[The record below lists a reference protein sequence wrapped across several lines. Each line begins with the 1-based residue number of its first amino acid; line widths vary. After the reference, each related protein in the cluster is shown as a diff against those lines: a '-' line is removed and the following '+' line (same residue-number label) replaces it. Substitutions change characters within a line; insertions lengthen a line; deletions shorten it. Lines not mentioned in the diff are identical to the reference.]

1 MSLSGIA
8 CPKCGTNNPA
18 TARYCCV
25 CGNLLAPVSPAQTVT
40 PSLMPSVPVT
50 TAPSAYYG
58 YVASYYET
66 ARATAIDRTKNGL
79 MLLVIGLVISWIPT
93 VGAVGV
99 FLELSGAILVILGRH
114 TFGPD
119 HARNVLLSII
129 IFVIAIAVVVVAAIF
144 TLISELLLFAPG
156 GPLVP
161 ASFFGGFL
169 VALLIRIAIFGFAE
183 VLFTYALQTSSGR
196 ILLWCGYASTIS
208 TSSLTFF
215 VLNNVPNVSVISI
228 IPALLYGYA
237 YYLARERIVHGEMPA
252 PSAPRK
258 YNFPAKFR
266 DVVELAANS

>member
-8 CPKCGTNNPA
+8 CLKCGANNPA
-18 TARYCCV
+18 TARYCSL
-25 CGNLLAPVSPAQTVT
+25 CGNLLAPVPTGQTVT
-40 PSLMPSVPVT
+40 PSPMPSVPVT
-50 TAPSAYYG
+50 PAPSAYYG
-58 YVASYYET
+58 YLSTYYET
-66 ARATAIDRTKNGL
+66 ARANAIDRTKTGL
-79 MLLVIGLVISWIPT
+79 LLLIIGFVISWIPI

-99 FLELSGAILVILGRH
+99 ILELVGAILVILGRH

-129 IFVIAIAVVVVAAIF
+129 IFVIATAVVVVAAIF

-169 VALLIRIAIFGFAE
+169 VAVLIGIAIFGIAE

-196 ILLWCGYASTIS
+196 ILLGCGYASTIS

-252 PSAPRK
+252 PSAP
-258 YNFPAKFR
+258 PQ
-266 DVVELAANS
+266 VQLPP

>member
-8 CPKCGTNNPA
+8 CLKCGANNHA
-18 TARYCCV
+18 TARYCSL
-25 CGNLLAPVSPAQTVT
+25 CGNLLAPVPTGQTVT
-40 PSLMPSVPVT
+40 PSPMPSVPVT
-50 TAPSAYYG
+50 PAPSAYYG
-58 YVASYYET
+58 YLSTYYET
-66 ARATAIDRTKNGL
+66 ARANAIDRSKTGL
-79 MLLVIGLVISWIPT
+79 LLLIIGFVISWIPI
-93 VGAVGV
+93 V
-99 FLELSGAILVILGRH
+99 GAILVILGRH

-129 IFVIAIAVVVVAAIF
+129 IFVIATAVVVVAAIF

-161 ASFFGGFL
+161 ASFFGGFF
-169 VALLIRIAIFGFAE
+169 VAVLIGIAIFGIAE

-196 ILLWCGYASTIS
+196 ILLGCGYASTIS

-252 PSAPRK
+252 PSA
-258 YNFPAKFR
+258 
-266 DVVELAANS
+266 

>member
-18 TARYCCV
+18 TARYCSL
-25 CGNLLAPVSPAQTVT
+25 CGNLLAPVPPGQTVT
-40 PSLMPSVPVT
+40 PSPMPSVPVT
-50 TAPSAYYG
+50 PAPSAYYG

-66 ARATAIDRTKNGL
+66 ARANAIERTKTGL
-79 MLLVIGLVISWIPT
+79 LLLVIGFVISWIPI
-93 VGAVGV
+93 VGAVGGI
-99 FLELSGAILVILGRH
+99 LELVGAILVIVGRH
-114 TFGPD
+114 PFGPD
-119 HARNVLLSII
+119 HARNILLSII
-129 IFVIAIAVVVVAAIF
+129 IFVIAVAVIVVAAIF
-144 TLISELLLFAPG
+144 VVFEQLLFFPPG

-169 VALLIRIAIFGFAE
+169 VAVLIGIAIFGIAE

-228 IPALLYGYA
+228 IPALMYGYA
-237 YYLARERIVHGEMPA
+237 YYLARERIVHGEMPT
-252 PSAPRK
+252 PSAPPQVQLPPK
-258 YNFPAKFR
+258 
-266 DVVELAANS
+266 

>member
-1 MSLSGIA
+1 
-8 CPKCGTNNPA
+8 
-18 TARYCCV
+18 
-25 CGNLLAPVSPAQTVT
+25 
-40 PSLMPSVPVT
+40 MPSAPVT
-50 TAPSAYYG
+50 TAPNAYYG

-66 ARATAIDRTKNGL
+66 ARATAIDRTKTGL
-79 MLLVIGLVISWIPT
+79 LLLVIGLVIIWIPT

-99 FLELSGAILVILGRH
+99 FLELAGAILVILGRH

-144 TLISELLLFAPG
+144 VVFEQLLFFPPG

-161 ASFFGGFL
+161 ASFFGGFFL
-169 VALLIRIAIFGFAE
+169 ALLIGIAIFGIAE

-215 VLNNVPNVSVISI
+215 VLNNVPNASVISI
-228 IPALLYGYA
+228 IPALL
-237 YYLARERIVHGEMPA
+237 
-252 PSAPRK
+252 
-258 YNFPAKFR
+258 
-266 DVVELAANS
+266 